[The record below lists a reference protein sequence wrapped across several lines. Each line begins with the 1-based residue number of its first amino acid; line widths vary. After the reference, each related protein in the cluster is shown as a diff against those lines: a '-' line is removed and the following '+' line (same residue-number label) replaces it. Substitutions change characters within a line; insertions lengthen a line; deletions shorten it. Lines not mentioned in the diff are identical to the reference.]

1 MAKRQRN
8 RKEQLAEVIRE
19 SHEQWKRLRENG
31 GNDPFWTDGVNLN
44 LVRNHI
50 IYGRR
55 LCEEEL
61 QEGDYPEEYYL
72 PLPEKV
78 PPNYMVKGDEIRRK
92 ASELMRNIKENPDYI
107 GLFGKSEKSK
117 KEAEIIKY
125 ISGYSQSISEDDLV
139 AMRRFIHWDF
149 SGMMQSI
156 KEELRDITPVA
167 EIEKSLP
174 EGQLSIFDLFNI
186 QRTGEIRR

>member
-1 MAKRQRN
+1 MAKKQRS

-19 SHEQWKRLRENG
+19 SHEQWKRLWENG
-31 GNDPFWTDGVNLN
+31 GSDPFWTDGVNLN

-92 ASELMRNIKENPDYI
+92 ASELMQSIKKSPDYI
-107 GLFGKSEKSK
+107 GLFRKSEKSQ
-117 KEAEIIKY
+117 KETVIIKY

-139 AMRRFIHWDF
+139 AMRRFMHWDF
-149 SGMMQSI
+149 SEMMQSE
-156 KEELRDITPVA
+156 KEEYKDIMPVTEA
-167 EIEKSLP
+167 EKPLP

-186 QRTGEIRR
+186 

>member
-1 MAKRQRN
+1 MAKRQRS

-19 SHEQWKRLRENG
+19 SHEQWKRLWKNG
-31 GNDPFWTDGVNLN
+31 GSDPFWPDGVNLN

-92 ASELMRNIKENPDYI
+92 AFERMQSIKENPDYMEI
-107 GLFGKSEKSK
+107 FEKSK
-117 KEAEIIKY
+117 KSQKEVNIIKY
-125 ISGYSQSISEDDLV
+125 ISGYSQSISEDDLI
-139 AMRRFIHWDF
+139 AMRRFVHWDF
-149 SGMMQSI
+149 SGMMQSA
-156 KEELRDITPVA
+156 KEELRDTTPVA
-167 EIEKSLP
+167 EIEKPLP

-186 QRTGEIRR
+186 

>member
-1 MAKRQRN
+1 MAKRQRS
-8 RKEQLAEVIRE
+8 RKGQLAEVIRE

-107 GLFGKSEKSK
+107 GLFGKSEKSQ
-117 KEAEIIKY
+117 KEATIIKY

-149 SGMMQSI
+149 SGMMQEAQEDKKGDTSVI
-156 KEELRDITPVA
+156 KA
-167 EIEKSLP
+167 EKPLP
-174 EGQLSIFDLFNI
+174 KGQLSIFDLFNI
-186 QRTGEIRR
+186 

>member
-1 MAKRQRN
+1 MARKQRS

-19 SHEQWKRLRENG
+19 SHEQWKRLWENG

-50 IYGRR
+50 IYGHR

-92 ASELMRNIKENPDYI
+92 ASELMRNIKKNPDYI
-107 GLFGKSEKSK
+107 GLSGKSEKSQ
-117 KEAEIIKY
+117 KEATIIKY

-149 SGMMQSI
+149 SGMMQETQEDK
-156 KEELRDITPVA
+156 KEEASAIR
-167 EIEKSLP
+167 EEKALP
-174 EGQLSIFDLFNI
+174 KGQLSIFDLFNI
-186 QRTGEIRR
+186 

>member
-1 MAKRQRN
+1 MAKKQRS

-19 SHEQWKRLRENG
+19 SHEQWKRLWKNG
-31 GNDPFWTDGVNLN
+31 GSDPFWSDGVNLN

-78 PPNYMVKGDEIRRK
+78 PSNYMVKSDEIRRK
-92 ASELMRNIKENPDYI
+92 AS
-107 GLFGKSEKSK
+107 G
-117 KEAEIIKY
+117 
-125 ISGYSQSISEDDLV
+125 
-139 AMRRFIHWDF
+139 
-149 SGMMQSI
+149 
-156 KEELRDITPVA
+156 
-167 EIEKSLP
+167 
-174 EGQLSIFDLFNI
+174 
-186 QRTGEIRR
+186 GEWRGA

>member
-1 MAKRQRN
+1 MAKRQRS

-61 QEGDYPEEYYL
+61 QEGDYPEDYL

-78 PPNYMVKGDEIRRK
+78 PPNYMVKSDEIRRK
-92 ASELMRNIKENPDYI
+92 ASELMRNIKENSDYI
-107 GLFGKSEKSK
+107 GLFGKSKKSQ
-117 KEAEIIKY
+117 KEAAIIKY

-149 SGMMQSI
+149 SGMMQSA
-156 KEELRDITPVA
+156 KEELRDTAPNVK
-167 EIEKSLP
+167 IEKPLP

-186 QRTGEIRR
+186 

>member
-1 MAKRQRN
+1 MAKRQRS

-50 IYGRR
+50 IYGHR

-61 QEGDYPEEYYL
+61 QKGDYPEEYYL
-72 PLPEKV
+72 PIPEEV
-78 PPNYMVKGDEIRRK
+78 PPNYMVKSDEIRRMAYEK
-92 ASELMRNIKENPDYI
+92 MQSIKKDPDYM
-107 GLFGKSEKSK
+107 GLLGKNEKNQ
-117 KEAEIIKY
+117 KEANIIKY
-125 ISGYSQSISEDDLV
+125 IAGYSQSILEDDLV
-139 AMRRFIHWDF
+139 AMRRFAHWDF
-149 SGMMQSI
+149 LKMMQSV
-156 KEELRDITPVA
+156 KEELGDAALAIK
-167 EIEKSLP
+167 IEKPLP

-186 QRTGEIRR
+186 

>member
-1 MAKRQRN
+1 MARKQMS

-19 SHEQWKRLRENG
+19 SHEQWKRLWKNG
-31 GNDPFWTDGVNLN
+31 CSDPFWTDGVNLN

-61 QEGDYPEEYYL
+61 QEEDYPEEYYL

-78 PPNYMVKGDEIRRK
+78 PPNYMVKSDEIRQK
-92 ASELMRNIKENPDYI
+92 AYERMQNIKKNSDYI
-107 GLFGKSEKSK
+107 RIFGKSEKSQ
-117 KEAEIIKY
+117 KEANIIRY

-149 SGMMQSI
+149 SGMMQSA
-156 KEELRDITPVA
+156 KEELRDTAPAVK
-167 EIEKSLP
+167 IEEPLP

-186 QRTGEIRR
+186 

>member
-1 MAKRQRN
+1 MARKQRS

-19 SHEQWKRLRENG
+19 SHEQWKRLWKNG
-31 GNDPFWTDGVNLN
+31 GSDPFWTDGVNLN

-50 IYGRR
+50 IYGCR

-78 PPNYMVKGDEIRRK
+78 PQNYMVKSDEIRQK
-92 ASELMRNIKENPDYI
+92 ASELMQSIKKNPDYI
-107 GLFGKSEKSK
+107 GLFGKNEKSQ
-117 KEAEIIKY
+117 KEVTMIKY
-125 ISGYSQSISEDDLV
+125 ISGYSQSILEDDLV

-149 SGMMQSI
+149 SGMMQSA
-156 KEELRDITPVA
+156 KEELRDTAPDVK
-167 EIEKSLP
+167 IEEPLP
-174 EGQLSIFDLFNI
+174 EEQLSIFDLFNI
-186 QRTGEIRR
+186 

>member
-1 MAKRQRN
+1 MARKQMS

-19 SHEQWKRLRENG
+19 SHEQWKRLWENG

-44 LVRNHI
+44 LARNHI

-61 QEGDYPEEYYL
+61 QEEDYPEEYYL
-72 PLPEKV
+72 PLPEEV
-78 PPNYMVKGDEIRRK
+78 PPSYMVKSDEIRQK
-92 ASELMRNIKENPDYI
+92 AYERMQNIKKNSDYI
-107 GLFGKSEKSK
+107 RLFGKSEKSQ
-117 KEAEIIKY
+117 KEANIIRY

-149 SGMMQSI
+149 SGMMQKAQEDKKEDTSVI
-156 KEELRDITPVA
+156 KA
-167 EIEKSLP
+167 EKPLP
-174 EGQLSIFDLFNI
+174 KGQLSIFDLFNI
-186 QRTGEIRR
+186 

>member
-1 MAKRQRN
+1 MN
-8 RKEQLAEVIRE
+8 
-19 SHEQWKRLRENG
+19 NG
-31 GNDPFWTDGVNLN
+31 KGSGKTEANDPFWTDGVNLN

-107 GLFGKSEKSK
+107 GLFGKSEKSQ

-125 ISGYSQSISEDDLV
+125 ISGIARVFQKMILLQCEDLY
-139 AMRRFIHWDF
+139 I
-149 SGMMQSI
+149 G
-156 KEELRDITPVA
+156 
-167 EIEKSLP
+167 
-174 EGQLSIFDLFNI
+174 IF
-186 QRTGEIRR
+186 QE

>member
-1 MAKRQRN
+1 MARKQMS

-19 SHEQWKRLRENG
+19 SHEQWNRLRENG
-31 GNDPFWTDGVNLN
+31 GSDPFWTDGVNLN

-107 GLFGKSEKSK
+107 GLFGKSEKSQ
-117 KEAEIIKY
+117 KEAAIIKY

-149 SGMMQSI
+149 SGMMQKAQEDKKEDTSVI
-156 KEELRDITPVA
+156 KA
-167 EIEKSLP
+167 EKPLP
-174 EGQLSIFDLFNI
+174 KGQLSIFDLFNI
-186 QRTGEIRR
+186 

>member
-1 MAKRQRN
+1 MARKQRN
-8 RKEQLAEVIRE
+8 RKEQLAEIIRE
-19 SHEQWKRLRENG
+19 SREQWKRLWENG
-31 GNDPFWTDGVNLN
+31 GSDPFWADGVNLN

-61 QEGDYPEEYYL
+61 QEGDYPEEYYS

-107 GLFGKSEKSK
+107 GLFRKSEKSQ
-117 KEAEIIKY
+117 KEAIIIKY
-125 ISGYSQSISEDDLV
+125 ISGYSQSILEDDLV

-149 SGMMQSI
+149 SGMMQETKQGPKNTASDV
-156 KEELRDITPVA
+156 K
-167 EIEKSLP
+167 IEKPLP
-174 EGQLSIFDLFNI
+174 EGQLSIFDLFNV
-186 QRTGEIRR
+186 

>member
-72 PLPEKV
+72 PLPEQV
-78 PPNYMVKGDEIRRK
+78 PPNYMVKSDEIRRK
-92 ASELMRNIKENPDYI
+92 ASERMQSIKENPDYI
-107 GLFGKSEKSK
+107 GLFGKSEKSQ
-117 KEAEIIKY
+117 KEAAIIKY
-125 ISGYSQSISEDDLV
+125 ISGYSQSILEDDLV
-139 AMRRFIHWDF
+139 AMRRFVHWDF
-149 SGMMQSI
+149 SGMMQSA
-156 KEELRDITPVA
+156 KEEYKDIMPVVK
-167 EIEKSLP
+167 EEKLLP

-186 QRTGEIRR
+186 

>member
-1 MAKRQRN
+1 MAKRQRS

-19 SHEQWKRLRENG
+19 SHEQWKRPRENG
-31 GNDPFWTDGVNLN
+31 VNDPFWTDGVNLN

-78 PPNYMVKGDEIRRK
+78 PPNYMVKSDEIRRK
-92 ASELMRNIKENPDYI
+92 ASELMRNKGKFGLHRIIRKKQKEPERSSNN
-107 GLFGKSEKSK
+107 
-117 KEAEIIKY
+117 
-125 ISGYSQSISEDDLV
+125 Q
-139 AMRRFIHWDF
+139 IHLW
-149 SGMMQSI
+149 I
-156 KEELRDITPVA
+156 
-167 EIEKSLP
+167 
-174 EGQLSIFDLFNI
+174 
-186 QRTGEIRR
+186 

>member
-78 PPNYMVKGDEIRRK
+78 PPN
-92 ASELMRNIKENPDYI
+92 I
-107 GLFGKSEKSK
+107 GLFGKSEKSQ
-117 KEAEIIKY
+117 KEVEIIKY

-186 QRTGEIRR
+186 

>member
-1 MAKRQRN
+1 MAKRQRS

-92 ASELMRNIKENPDYI
+92 AYELVRNIKENPDYI
-107 GLFGKSEKSK
+107 GLFVKSEKSQ
-117 KEAEIIKY
+117 KEATIIKY

-149 SGMMQSI
+149 SGMMQETKQGL
-156 KEELRDITPVA
+156 KETAPDTK
-167 EIEKSLP
+167 IEKPLP
-174 EGQLSIFDLFNI
+174 EGQLSIFDLF
-186 QRTGEIRR
+186 TF

>member
-1 MAKRQRN
+1 MARKQMS

-19 SHEQWKRLRENG
+19 SHEQWKRLWKNG

-61 QEGDYPEEYYL
+61 QKGDYPEEYYL
-72 PLPEKV
+72 PLPEEV
-78 PPNYMVKGDEIRRK
+78 SLNYMVKGDEIRRM
-92 ASELMRNIKENPDYI
+92 AYERMQNIKKNSDYI
-107 GLFGKSEKSK
+107 RLFGKSEKSQ
-117 KEAEIIKY
+117 KEANIIRY
-125 ISGYSQSISEDDLV
+125 ISGYSQSILEDDLV

-149 SGMMQSI
+149 SGMMQETKQVP
-156 KEELRDITPVA
+156 KEVVPDVK
-167 EIEKSLP
+167 IEKPLP

-186 QRTGEIRR
+186 